1 MVFTGLFCVGAYVC
15 HRTHFSSP
23 LVRSDKDLAL
33 LKRAQYIEDGECNQR
48 LLDRM
53 VRTDSIVKVVYEGK
67 GHSLI
72 MFVANHSDI
81 PMAQFIINFNNS
93 MPNAHKFIIHIL
105 DDTHLFVQE
114 NVVEMIRK
122 KVQDFRD
129 QNTFEKPT

>member
-1 MVFTGLFCVGAYVC
+1 MSATQHIFL
-15 HRTHFSSP
+15 HP
-23 LVRSDKDLAL
+23 LLAL
-33 LKRAQYIEDGECNQR
+33 TRILLSWNVHNKYIEDGECNQR

-53 VRTDSIVKVVYEGK
+53 VSTDSIVKVINEGK
-67 GHSLI
+67 GYSLI